1 MIHKVVSTVSFLI
14 WLCYYYYLV
23 KREIIHKNQ
32 DLNLKK
38 NIFHLI
44 RLDSLFYLVAF
55 YIYKGFN
62 NNSVTIY
69 LYFIF
74 AFSSLVFILYDLE
87 NYNQI
92 KINIKKEKI
101 YYLFSFILIFIP
113 IIYYIK
119 TNNIANTEF
128 ITLIINF
135 LLPVGINI
143 IKVLDKR

>member
-55 YIYKGFN
+55 YSI
-62 NNSVTIY
+62 
-69 LYFIF
+69 
-74 AFSSLVFILYDLE
+74 
-87 NYNQI
+87 
-92 KINIKKEKI
+92 
-101 YYLFSFILIFIP
+101 
-113 IIYYIK
+113 
-119 TNNIANTEF
+119 
-128 ITLIINF
+128 
-135 LLPVGINI
+135 
-143 IKVLDKR
+143 